1 MPDVTL
7 TTLQG
12 LKQSGEKIAMLTCYD
27 ATFAHTASQA
37 GVDVL
42 LVGDSLGMVLQ
53 GHDSTLPVSNEEM
66 AYHTACVKRGNKGSL
81 IVTDLAFE
89 SSHSVA
95 QTLADAVRLMQAG
108 AHMVKLEGGA
118 WLAEPIARLAQM
130 GVPVC
135 AHLGLTPQAVNLFGG
150 FKVQGRQETQ
160 ARQLRADAIALEQA
174 GAAMLLLEC
183 VPSVL
188 AEEITQAVKI
198 PVIGIG
204 AGAAT
209 DGQVLVMHDM
219 LGLSLTGRSPKF
231 VKDFMQGQE
240 SIPAAIAA
248 YVRAV
253 KDVSF
258 PRRTRIQR
266 MNTVKTVRELRAA
279 VARARSEGKR
289 IGFVPTMGNLHAGHA
304 ALVKK
309 AGERADFVVVS
320 IFVNPLQ
327 FGPSEDLDTYP
338 RTLAA
343 DQERL
348 LEAGCHLLFT
358 PTVEEMYPDG
368 MDGQTRIHVPG
379 VSEGLCGA
387 SRPGHF
393 EGVAT
398 VVSKLLNMVQPDLAL
413 FGEKDFQQLA
423 VIRKLVRDLNLP
435 VQIFGE
441 PTVRAA
447 DGLALS
453 SRNGYLDE
461 QQRAAAPAIYRT
473 LRQLGER
480 IRAGAE
486 DFPALL
492 ADARQ
497 ALEQAGLRPDYL
509 EIREP
514 ISLRP
519 GVPGDRQLVILA
531 AAYLGSTRL
540 IDNLSVHL
548 D

>member
-1 MPDVTL
+1 
-7 TTLQG
+7 
-12 LKQSGEKIAMLTCYD
+12 
-27 ATFAHTASQA
+27 
-37 GVDVL
+37 
-42 LVGDSLGMVLQ
+42 
-53 GHDSTLPVSNEEM
+53 
-66 AYHTACVKRGNKGSL
+66 
-81 IVTDLAFE
+81 
-89 SSHSVA
+89 
-95 QTLADAVRLMQAG
+95 
-108 AHMVKLEGGA
+108 
-118 WLAEPIARLAQM
+118 
-130 GVPVC
+130 
-135 AHLGLTPQAVNLFGG
+135 
-150 FKVQGRQETQ
+150 
-160 ARQLRADAIALEQA
+160 
-174 GAAMLLLEC
+174 
-183 VPSVL
+183 
-188 AEEITQAVKI
+188 
-198 PVIGIG
+198 
-204 AGAAT
+204 
-209 DGQVLVMHDM
+209 
-219 LGLSLTGRSPKF
+219 
-231 VKDFMQGQE
+231 
-240 SIPAAIAA
+240 
-248 YVRAV
+248 
-253 KDVSF
+253 
-258 PRRTRIQR
+258 
-266 MNTVKTVRELRAA
+266 
-279 VARARSEGKR
+279 
-289 IGFVPTMGNLHAGHA
+289 
-304 ALVKK
+304 
-309 AGERADFVVVS
+309 
-320 IFVNPLQ
+320 
-327 FGPSEDLDTYP
+327 
-338 RTLAA
+338 
-343 DQERL
+343 
-348 LEAGCHLLFT
+348 
-358 PTVEEMYPDG
+358 
-368 MDGQTRIHVPG
+368 
-379 VSEGLCGA
+379 
-387 SRPGHF
+387 
-393 EGVAT
+393 T